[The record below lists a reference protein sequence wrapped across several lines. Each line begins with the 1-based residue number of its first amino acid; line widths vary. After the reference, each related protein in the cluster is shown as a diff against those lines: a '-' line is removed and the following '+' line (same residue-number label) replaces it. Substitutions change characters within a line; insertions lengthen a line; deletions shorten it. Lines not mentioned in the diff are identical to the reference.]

1 MAYCSK
7 CGKLME
13 DDATFCSSCG
23 TPLQNQNLYMT
34 TNNKSA
40 NSIGLGLQHSFLNC
54 WLAGMDY
61 SNNRVASGYCCTC
74 SGI

>member
-13 DDATFCSSCG
+13 DDATFCSGCG
-23 TPLQNQNLYMT
+23 TPLQNQGYMT

-40 NSIGLGLQHSFLNC
+40 NSGLGVTALVLEL
-54 WLAGMDY
+54 LAWWHGLFQ
-61 SNNRVASGYCCTC
+61 
-74 SGI
+74 

>member
-40 NSIGLGLQHSFLNC
+40 NSIGLGVTALVFGIVGLFINC
-54 WLAGMDY
+54 F
-61 SNNRVASGYCCTC
+61 
-74 SGI
+74 